1 MVDGHSPEQRRVIR
15 QAETK
20 PLVEKLKA
28 WLEDRLRAVSEKST
42 IAEAIRYGF
51 NHWDGLVRFLDA
63 NLHASGKNMPSPLG
77 DRTKLRLVT
86 TTRAL
91 VDQARNT
98 SAVAAAHDLSRHL
111 SRGAIKPLTLV
122 KLLAPISGAMVLS
135 EHIEA
140 DGAVGPCRAAAF
152 GRCPDQPASRSSD

>member
-1 MVDGHSPEQRRVIR
+1 M
-15 QAETK
+15 
-20 PLVEKLKA
+20 
-28 WLEDRLRAVSEKST
+28 
-42 IAEAIRYGF
+42 
-51 NHWDGLVRFLDA
+51 RFLDA

-140 DGAVGPCRAAAF
+140 DGAVGPFRAAAF